1 MCLYK
6 IDHNIDRFDRSID
19 RHKDLFDRIYIHVD
33 RHKLSLTGS
42 KDKPPSPSSA
52 SESLVIQKYLQG
64 QSMNQISKETSFSK
78 GKVHYLIKD
87 WKEGIGG

>member
-1 MCLYK
+1 
-6 IDHNIDRFDRSID
+6 
-19 RHKDLFDRIYIHVD
+19 
-33 RHKLSLTGS
+33 LTGS

-78 GKVHYLIKD
+78 GKVQYLIKD

>member
-1 MCLYK
+1 
-6 IDHNIDRFDRSID
+6 
-19 RHKDLFDRIYIHVD
+19 
-33 RHKLSLTGS
+33 LTGS

>member
-1 MCLYK
+1 MSLYK
-6 IDHNIDRFDRSID
+6 IDHNIDRFDRY
-19 RHKDLFDRIYIHVD
+19 KNLFDRIYIQVD

-87 WKEGIGG
+87 WKEGIEG